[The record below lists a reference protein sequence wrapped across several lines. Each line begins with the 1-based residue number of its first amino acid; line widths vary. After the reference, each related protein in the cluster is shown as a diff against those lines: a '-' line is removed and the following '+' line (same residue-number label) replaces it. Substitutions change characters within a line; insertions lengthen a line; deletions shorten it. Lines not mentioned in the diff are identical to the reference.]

1 MGPIASFHLISERR
15 RYQPLVFARLLTD
28 RRVLRRVDGLLFART
43 LGTGRG
49 DDTGPSIDMGR
60 SALFALWRDEA
71 ALAAFL
77 ADHPLPGRWRE
88 AAEHWS
94 VGLHPLHSTGS
105 WRGVEVPV
113 APPPHIDVAGP
124 VAVLTRASIRVGA
137 TVPFLR
143 AGRATA
149 ATLRSSDGLRAV
161 VGVGERPFGRLGTFS
176 VWRDRSAA
184 SAYAVE
190 NVEHRRAVVQAR
202 RGGWFTEELFTTF
215 SPICSEGTWAGID
228 PIDRPRADERSV
240 DQSR

>member
-15 RYQPLVFARLLTD
+15 RHQPLVMARLLTD
-28 RRVLRRVDGLLFART
+28 RQVLRRVDGLRFART
-43 LGTGRG
+43 LGTGRSN
-49 DDTGPSIDMGR
+49 DTGPSIDLGR

-77 ADHPLPGRWRE
+77 ADHPLPARWRE

-94 VGLHPLHSTGS
+94 VGLRPVHSTGS
-105 WRGVEVPV
+105 WRGVEIPVVP
-113 APPPHIDVAGP
+113 APNIDAAGP
-124 VAVLTRASIRVGA
+124 VAVLTRASIRAGA

-149 ATLRSSDGLRAV
+149 ATLHSSGGLRAV
-161 VGVGERPFGRLGTFS
+161 VGIGERPFGRLGTFS

-190 NVEHRRAVVQAR
+190 NVEHRRATVQAR

-215 SPICSEGTWAGID
+215 APICSEGTWAGID
-228 PIDRPRADERSV
+228 PVDQPPV